1 MLYLSFLALSFFS
14 ISNAL
19 SIPKTLAATNTTSA
33 SSASSTLGPTSQLNI
48 VNANIAPDGF
58 NRSTVLVN
66 GFYPAPLISV
76 QKNNQLTLEVVN
88 QLTDT
93 TMDVETSIHWHGI
106 FQQGGTN
113 WADGV
118 SWVTQCPIQPQ
129 KSFQYQFNVGSQTG
143 TYWYHSHYSDQYCD
157 GLRGP
162 LVIYDPQD
170 PLKSMYDVDDAST
183 VITLSDWYHTSS
195 VQLGEI
201 IGAGVNADSSLI
213 NGLGRYVGGPASPLT
228 VINVQQG
235 LRYRFRVI
243 GLSCGPQF
251 NFTIDGHRMT
261 IIEADGN
268 EVNPVQVDFLLVL
281 AGQRYS
287 VVVTANQT
295 VGNYWIRASPNGNST
310 DGGINSA
317 ILRYNGA
324 PNQDPTTTTG
334 PYQLAFSET
343 NLHPLTNPA
352 APGVPGPGKADVN
365 YVLAPGL
372 NTTTGLFTFNDKSF
386 ANPPVPV
393 LLQILSG
400 TTQASQL
407 LPAGSVYQLP
417 ANKTIELSFPDPLAA
432 LGGPHPIHLH
442 GHSFSVVRSAGSTTY
457 NYANP
462 VRRDVVSIGNLATDN
477 VTIRFTTDNPSP
489 WFLHCHIDWHLH
501 HGFAVVMAE
510 ATDQVATEQVPTA
523 WNQLCNN

>member
-1 MLYLSFLALSFFS
+1 MLSLSLFVLSLSFFA
-14 ISNAL
+14 NAL
-19 SIPKTLAATNTTSA
+19 SLPKTLRTTNVT
-33 SSASSTLGPTSQLNI
+33 SSAALGPTSQLNI
-48 VNANIAPDGF
+48 VNAKIAPDGF
-58 NRSTVLVN
+58 TRSAVLVN
-66 GFYPAPLISV
+66 GVYPAPLISV

-143 TYWYHSHYSDQYCD
+143 TYWYHSHYSTQYCD

-170 PLKSMYDVDDAST
+170 PLKYMYDVDDAST
-183 VITLSDWYHTSS
+183 IITLSDWYHTSA
-195 VQLGEI
+195 VELGTI
-201 IGAGVNADSSLI
+201 FGPVTASSSLI
-213 NGLGRYVGGPASPLT
+213 NGLGRYSGGPTGPLA
-228 VINVQQG
+228 VINVQHG
-235 LRYRFRVI
+235 LRYRFRIVSM
-243 GLSCGPQF
+243 SCDPQF

-268 EVNPVQVDFLLVL
+268 EVNPVQVDFLPIL

-287 VVVTANQT
+287 VVVTANQS

-310 DGGINSA
+310 NGGLNSA
-317 ILRYNGA
+317 ILRYQGA
-324 PNQDPTTTTG
+324 PAQDPTTTAG

-352 APGVPGPGKADVN
+352 APGVPGVGKADKN
-365 YVLAPGL
+365 IVLAPGL
-372 NTTTGLFTFNDKSF
+372 NASGYFMFNSVSF
-386 ANPPVPV
+386 EEPSVPV

-400 TTQASQL
+400 ATQASQL
-407 LPAGSVYQLP
+407 LPSGSIYELP
-417 ANKTIELSFPDPLAA
+417 ANQVIELSFPDPTAA

-462 VRRDVVSIGNLATDN
+462 VRRDVVSIGNSATDN
-477 VTIRFTTDNPSP
+477 VTIRFTTDNPGP

-501 HGFAVVMAE
+501 HGFAAVMAE
-510 ATDQVATEQVPTA
+510 ATNQVATEHVPTD
-523 WNQLCNN
+523 WSQLCSN